1 MKKALPII
9 ILILLIAVSIVAWQ
23 VTKKEALPTVSC
35 TQEAM
40 LCPDGSYVGRTGPKC
55 EFASCPVKSS
65 ANLSQTGLGQS
76 SGSDKNT
83 GANSAKNVTTDEAS
97 PVPQRSP
104 TLLSPLNPPATT
116 VQPTAL
122 PSNTDEPPLK
132 LKGIGVNFED
142 FKFTKEKL
150 QFDRLFMGFGFVIPG
165 SSSSSGQNKSNPQ
178 PTYVVPL
185 GTPVRSLVD
194 GIVAAIPTLWSG
206 DYSIQVT
213 ADGKMQKWVYET
225 EHIINPKVAVGDKVT
240 AGQVIGE
247 VINFDKGAAA
257 GYGAVEIGI

>member
-122 PSNTDEPPLK
+122 PSNTDEPPFHGFWLCHPGK
-132 LKGIGVNFED
+132 Q
-142 FKFTKEKL
+142 L
-150 QFDRLFMGFGFVIPG
+150 QFWSEQI
-165 SSSSSGQNKSNPQ
+165 KSPADF
-178 PTYVVPL
+178 
-185 GTPVRSLVD
+185 RS
-194 GIVAAIPTLWSG
+194 ASG
-206 DYSIQVT
+206 D
-213 ADGKMQKWVYET
+213 
-225 EHIINPKVAVGDKVT
+225 
-240 AGQVIGE
+240 AGAF
-247 VINFDKGAAA
+247 NR
-257 GYGAVEIGI
+257 